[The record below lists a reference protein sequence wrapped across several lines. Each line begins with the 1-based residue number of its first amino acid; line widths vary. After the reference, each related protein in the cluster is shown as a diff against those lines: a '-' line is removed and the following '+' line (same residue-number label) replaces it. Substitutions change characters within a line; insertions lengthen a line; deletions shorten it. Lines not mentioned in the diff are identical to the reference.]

1 MVAGELSTPLLP
13 PSFDLS
19 KVGEFDLEPSPVRIF
34 IAGAL
39 SVGGEPS
46 DPWESDSGPSEELP
60 WPESDFEVFPLRNL
74 GMWREI
80 PLD

>member
-1 MVAGELSTPLLP
+1 MVAEELSTPLLP

-19 KVGEFDLEPSPVRIF
+19 KVGEFDLEPSPVRFF

-74 GMWREI
+74 GM
-80 PLD
+80 